1 MTQAQLAGGTVDA
14 PQARPS
20 KGQLIR
26 DSTLISALG
35 QPISLSDYRGRSNLV
50 LVLAGGSADS
60 PDLGIL
66 NEIAS
71 NYTQFR
77 EEQAKVLAIL
87 QCDRE
92 RATRIAHQTDLPF
105 PLLVDE
111 DGRIHRSAGAED
123 RHSHPAEA
131 IYITDAFGEVFA
143 VYRQAERQTMPGA
156 QEMVKWLSFI
166 NMQCPECGRVPGGR
180 SFASS
185 RIALESSPAGT
196 YIP

>member
-1 MTQAQLAGGTVDA
+1 MTQSQLAGGTVDP
-14 PQARPS
+14 PQARPV

-71 NYTQFR
+71 NYAQFR
-77 EEQAKVLAIL
+77 EEQAEVLAIL

-92 RATRIAHQTDLPF
+92 RATRIARQTGLPF

-111 DGRIHRSAGAED
+111 DGQIHRSAGAED
-123 RHSHPAEA
+123 RLQSSGSSNLCYRCLRRSVRCVPAGRKTNNAGRAGDCEMA
-131 IYITDAFGEVFA
+131 ELHQYA
-143 VYRQAERQTMPGA
+143 VSGVRASRVA
-156 QEMVKWLSFI
+156 ALSLHRRLLS
-166 NMQCPECGRVPGGR
+166 NLP
-180 SFASS
+180 S
-185 RIALESSPAGT
+185 AGT